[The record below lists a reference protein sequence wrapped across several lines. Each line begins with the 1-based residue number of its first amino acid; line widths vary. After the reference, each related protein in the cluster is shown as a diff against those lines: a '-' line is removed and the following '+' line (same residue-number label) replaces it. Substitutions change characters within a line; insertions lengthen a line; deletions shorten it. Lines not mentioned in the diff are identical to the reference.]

1 MFQSGRGH
9 ESNGT
14 NVCPGWKYLQNLRG
28 NPDGDYIRRISRS
41 FLKKGVDEKLIS
53 PVEKNM
59 TWQISSSEMFPHETE
74 RLSFRTVK
82 EVKILVNDSS
92 INIIFREIS
101 LEPLRSLNPLPLFD
115 VCSRIFRN
123 MTLHYSETE
132 REKPLVRSHELC
144 FYTNAINCISFKT
157 TIGTKKKKLFLLV
170 SSLKLPFQL
179 DSS

>member
-1 MFQSGRGH
+1 MFQTGRGH

-14 NVCPGWKYLQNLRG
+14 NVCLGWKYLQNLRG

-41 FLKKGVDEKLIS
+41 FLKKGDDEKLIS

-82 EVKILVNDSS
+82 EVKILV
-92 INIIFREIS
+92 
-101 LEPLRSLNPLPLFD
+101 EPLRSLNPLPLFD

-132 REKPLVRSHELC
+132 KG
-144 FYTNAINCISFKT
+144 KT
-157 TIGTKKKKLFLLV
+157 
-170 SSLKLPFQL
+170 PC
-179 DSS
+179 

>member
-14 NVCPGWKYLQNLRG
+14 NVCLGWKYLQNLRG

-41 FLKKGVDEKLIS
+41 FLKKGDDEKLIS

-82 EVKILVNDSS
+82 EVKILV
-92 INIIFREIS
+92 
-101 LEPLRSLNPLPLFD
+101 EPLRSLNPLPLFD

-132 REKPLVRSHELC
+132 KGKNPLLEVTSCVSIQTQSIVSLLRQQL
-144 FYTNAINCISFKT
+144 
-157 TIGTKKKKLFLLV
+157 GPKKKKLFLLV

>member
-1 MFQSGRGH
+1 MFQTGRGH

-14 NVCPGWKYLQNLRG
+14 NVCLGWKYLQNLRG

-59 TWQISSSEMFPHETE
+59 AWQISSSEMFPHETE

-82 EVKILVNDSS
+82 EVKILV
-92 INIIFREIS
+92 
-101 LEPLRSLNPLPLFD
+101 EPLRSLNPLPLFD

-132 REKPLVRSHELC
+132 KG
-144 FYTNAINCISFKT
+144 KT
-157 TIGTKKKKLFLLV
+157 
-170 SSLKLPFQL
+170 PC
-179 DSS
+179 

>member
-14 NVCPGWKYLQNLRG
+14 NVCLGWKYLQNLRG

-92 INIIFREIS
+92 ITYIIFREIS

-132 REKPLVRSHELC
+132 KG
-144 FYTNAINCISFKT
+144 KT
-157 TIGTKKKKLFLLV
+157 
-170 SSLKLPFQL
+170 PC
-179 DSS
+179 

>member
-1 MFQSGRGH
+1 MTLHHSETERGKNPWL
-9 ESNGT
+9 EVTSSVSN
-14 NVCPGWKYLQNLRG
+14 
-28 NPDGDYIRRISRS
+28 IRRISRS

-92 INIIFREIS
+92 INIIFREIC
-101 LEPLRSLNPLPLFD
+101 LEPLRSLNPLPSFD

-123 MTLHYSETE
+123 MTLLYSETE
-132 REKPLVRSHELC
+132 KG
-144 FYTNAINCISFKT
+144 KT
-157 TIGTKKKKLFLLV
+157 
-170 SSLKLPFQL
+170 SC
-179 DSS
+179 

>member
-1 MFQSGRGH
+1 MFQTGRGH

-14 NVCPGWKYLQNLRG
+14 NVCLGWKYLQNLRG

-41 FLKKGVDEKLIS
+41 FLKKGDDEKLIS

-59 TWQISSSEMFPHETE
+59 TWQISSSEMFPRETE

-82 EVKILVNDSS
+82 EVKILV
-92 INIIFREIS
+92 
-101 LEPLRSLNPLPLFD
+101 EPLRSLNPLPLFD

-132 REKPLVRSHELC
+132 KG
-144 FYTNAINCISFKT
+144 KT
-157 TIGTKKKKLFLLV
+157 
-170 SSLKLPFQL
+170 PC
-179 DSS
+179 

>member
-14 NVCPGWKYLQNLRG
+14 NVCLGWKYLQNLRG

-41 FLKKGVDEKLIS
+41 FLKKGDDEKLIS

-82 EVKILVNDSS
+82 EVKILV
-92 INIIFREIS
+92 
-101 LEPLRSLNPLPLFD
+101 EPLRSLNPLPLFD

-132 REKPLVRSHELC
+132 KG
-144 FYTNAINCISFKT
+144 KT
-157 TIGTKKKKLFLLV
+157 
-170 SSLKLPFQL
+170 PC
-179 DSS
+179 

>member
-1 MFQSGRGH
+1 MFRTLDSPKSASIIDVCAQIFRNMTLHHSETEKGKNPWLDVTSSV
-9 ESNGT
+9 SN
-14 NVCPGWKYLQNLRG
+14 
-28 NPDGDYIRRISRS
+28 IRRISRS

-101 LEPLRSLNPLPLFD
+101 LEPLRSLNPLPSFD

-123 MTLHYSETE
+123 MTLHHSETE
-132 REKPLVRSHELC
+132 KGKTLC
-144 FYTNAINCISFKT
+144 
-157 TIGTKKKKLFLLV
+157 
-170 SSLKLPFQL
+170 
-179 DSS
+179 

>member
-1 MFQSGRGH
+1 MFLSGRGH

-14 NVCPGWKYLQNLRG
+14 NVCLGWKYLQNLRG

-74 RLSFRTVK
+74 RLSFRTVR
-82 EVKILVNDSS
+82 EIR
-92 INIIFREIS
+92 FREIS

-132 REKPLVRSHELC
+132 KG
-144 FYTNAINCISFKT
+144 KT
-157 TIGTKKKKLFLLV
+157 
-170 SSLKLPFQL
+170 PC
-179 DSS
+179 

>member
-14 NVCPGWKYLQNLRG
+14 KVCLGWKYLQNLRG

-41 FLKKGVDEKLIS
+41 FLKKGDDEKLIS

-82 EVKILVNDSS
+82 EVKILV
-92 INIIFREIS
+92 
-101 LEPLRSLNPLPLFD
+101 EPLRSLNPLPLFD

-132 REKPLVRSHELC
+132 KG
-144 FYTNAINCISFKT
+144 KT
-157 TIGTKKKKLFLLV
+157 
-170 SSLKLPFQL
+170 PC
-179 DSS
+179 